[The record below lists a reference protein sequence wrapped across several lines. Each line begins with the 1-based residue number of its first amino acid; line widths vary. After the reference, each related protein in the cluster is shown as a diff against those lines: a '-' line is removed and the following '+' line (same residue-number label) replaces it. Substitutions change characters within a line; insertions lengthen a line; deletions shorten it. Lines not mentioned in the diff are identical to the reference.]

1 MNDKSSHKQPVPV
14 AVNHYNT
21 DKENQSCKQWIK
33 ARGRQIY
40 LICEC
45 LTTLPSKH
53 YNTKLFF
60 YGFKTF
66 FLRFI
71 NRVQTKECL

>member
-14 AVNHYNT
+14 AV
-21 DKENQSCKQWIK
+21 KENQSCKQWIK

-45 LTTLPSKH
+45 LTTPPSKH

-71 NRVQTKECL
+71 NRIQTKESL